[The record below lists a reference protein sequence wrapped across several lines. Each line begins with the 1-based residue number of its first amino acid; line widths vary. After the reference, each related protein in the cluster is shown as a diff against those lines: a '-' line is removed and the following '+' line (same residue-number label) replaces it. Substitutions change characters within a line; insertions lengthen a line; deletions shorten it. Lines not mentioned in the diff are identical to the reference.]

1 MPKGIMYVASLPVS
15 PEQEAEYHRWYNE
28 THLAELSRID
38 GVVSARRFAPTD
50 GKGPFI
56 AIYELDSD
64 DLDGV
69 LARMSELA
77 AAGQLSSLEFLSLDP
92 PPVPRI
98 YREIASFEPMA

>member
-15 PEQEAEYHRWYNE
+15 PDKEAEYHNWYNK
-28 THLAELSRID
+28 THLAELATID

-50 GKGPFI
+50 GDGPFV

-69 LARMSELA
+69 LAQMAELA

-92 PPVPRI
+92 PPVPKI
-98 YREIASFEPMA
+98 YREIASFEP